1 MNYSYSNGF
10 FFILLFRVIYLYQQ
24 LYVFSVPFLL
34 LIKPNLISIFFNSRF
49 LISFFFSIRVL
60 FPFFI
65 YEIFFI
71 IFLLFFLFYELI
83 FSSFLLFFCFSHT
96 TSNIVSASVVCL
108 TSSVHLCV
116 LFSSFL
122 FVFFAVCVQ
131 SVCDCLFCSFLCFCA
146 FARELR
152 EKFFCR

>member
-1 MNYSYSNGF
+1 MNYSYSNDL

-34 LIKPNLISIFFNSRF
+34 LIKPNLISIFFEFTFSHF
-49 LISFFFSIRVL
+49 IFFYSCFISIFYIRD
-60 FPFFI
+60 
-65 YEIFFI
+65 FFI

-122 FVFFAVCVQ
+122 FVFFAVCV
-131 SVCDCLFCSFLCFCA
+131 
-146 FARELR
+146 
-152 EKFFCR
+152 